1 MAQKPALDEG
11 QVHSLNFRSIR
22 DWIESNKG
30 KIKAKPN
37 KSVLYSGRDYD
48 VNMELNKKDEVE
60 YKGTPMFKRL
70 EQMRK
75 AMQEQS
81 IPCDFEMLEDVLK
94 TIRDYPLLVDKD
106 RIAQNF
112 ENAFDF
118 FQELTRSKSLD
129 ALVPNRSKVQDDCWK
144 RLSEIYAS
152 NAAGDI
158 KFLTG
163 VADDYSK
170 LKTDKAFIQK
180 ELAALLKNNK
190 LSQAAKNQLEK
201 KMSEFG
207 SYFDR
212 RYTKLTAQLGEGR
225 TTLTKKQH

>member
-11 QVHSLNFRSIR
+11 QLHSKNFRSIR
-22 DWIESNKG
+22 NWIEANKG

-48 VNMELNKKDEVE
+48 VNVELNKQDEVE

-70 EQMRK
+70 EQMRRT
-75 AMQEQS
+75 MHDQN

-94 TIRDYPLLVDKD
+94 TIRDYPEVVDKD
-106 RIAQNF
+106 SRPQQF
-112 ENAFDF
+112 SNAFDF
-118 FQELTRSKSLD
+118 FDNLSKSKSLD
-129 ALVPNRSKVQDDCWK
+129 ALIPNRKKVQDDSWK

-152 NAAGDI
+152 NAVGDI

-163 VADDYSK
+163 IADDYSK

-180 ELAALLKNNK
+180 ELAALLKNNR
-190 LSQAAKNQLEK
+190 LSRAAKDQLEK
-201 KMSEFG
+201 KISEFG

-212 RYTKLTAQLGEGR
+212 RYTNLIAQLGEGKA
-225 TTLTKKQH
+225 TLTKKQR

>member
-1 MAQKPALDEG
+1 MAQKPALSEG
-11 QVHSLNFRSIR
+11 QLHSKNFRSIR
-22 DWIESNKG
+22 DWIEANKG

-48 VNMELNKKDEVE
+48 VNVELNKKDEVE

-75 AMQEQS
+75 TMQDQN

-94 TIRDYPLLVDKD
+94 TIRDYPEVVDKNS
-106 RIAQNF
+106 RPQHFN
-112 ENAFDF
+112 NAFDF
-118 FQELTRSKSLD
+118 LDNLSKLKSLD
-129 ALVPNRSKVQDDCWK
+129 ALVPNRKKVQDDSWK

-152 NAAGDI
+152 NAVGDI

-163 VADDYSK
+163 VADDYSR
-170 LKTDKAFIQK
+170 LKADKAFIQK
-180 ELAALLKNNK
+180 ELDALLKNNK
-190 LSQAAKNQLEK
+190 LSLAAKGLLEK

-207 SYFDR
+207 SYFDH
-212 RYTKLTAQLGEGR
+212 RYTKLIAQLRAGKA
-225 TTLTKKQH
+225 TLTKKQH